1 MLIILVQFQIQTLMS
16 AANSTHIQQTT
27 PSKRCFKIQK
37 Y

>member
-16 AANSTHIQQTT
+16 AAKSTHIQQYT
-27 PSKRCFKIQK
+27 PSNIHFNIQK